1 MPQSSIDIIIPS
13 YNGRRLLTK
22 HLPQVIKHSSY
33 LNKIIVVDNGSTD
46 GTVDWLAEKYPE
58 IQVVRNKTNLGF
70 TIPINQG
77 VAASRSEFFV
87 LLNNDVRPGKDYLK
101 NILSFFHDDKVFAVS
116 FNEAESSWPQ
126 ISWDGKIQFTRGEDK
141 SSPRFSPWGSGGS
154 AIFRRTIWDKIGGF
168 NPIYSPYYWE
178 DIDIGYRAWKM
189 GYKVIWDNHSSVF
202 HEHESTASKLN
213 QTYVSEIKQRNE
225 LIFNWLN
232 ITDKDLVRE
241 HRRWLLRHTLTHP
254 GYFKIVFLALIH
266 FLLHKTKLKFTLT
279 DREVLSNVNRPLG
292 KVLDLS
298 IILVTYK
305 SEDTIVQLL
314 DSLKRSVAGYS
325 FEVIVVDNNSIDRS
339 ADLSEKHK
347 LKPKVIRNK
356 ENLGFSKAVN
366 RGLKEA
372 SGEYILLL
380 NPDTLPVGLAIKR
393 LLDFAK
399 AHPDMGAVAPALL
412 DLDGAVQPSCFRFP
426 TIWNA
431 IRRDFFGC
439 KNCFGKYY
447 PGKRTTQVDIAV
459 FAAFLT
465 PTQVMKRIGGLDER
479 YFLYYE
485 DIEYCRQ
492 LKKLNLPVYFYP
504 APKVKHIHGASGN
517 FASHL
522 QSPLLASSKVYYG
535 PLYAR
540 LLHAALWFG
549 HKWQVILRRRRFRD

>member
-1 MPQSSIDIIIPS
+1 MI
-13 YNGRRLLTK
+13 
-22 HLPQVIKHSSY
+22 
-33 LNKIIVVDNGSTD
+33 
-46 GTVDWLAEKYPE
+46 
-58 IQVVRNKTNLGF
+58 
-70 TIPINQG
+70 
-77 VAASRSEFFV
+77 
-87 LLNNDVRPGKDYLK
+87 
-101 NILSFFHDDKVFAVS
+101 
-116 FNEAESSWPQ
+116 
-126 ISWDGKIQFTRGEDK
+126 
-141 SSPRFSPWGSGGS
+141 
-154 AIFRRTIWDKIGGF
+154 
-168 NPIYSPYYWE
+168 
-178 DIDIGYRAWKM
+178 
-189 GYKVIWDNHSSVF
+189 
-202 HEHESTASKLN
+202 
-213 QTYVSEIKQRNE
+213 
-225 LIFNWLN
+225 
-232 ITDKDLVRE
+232 
-241 HRRWLLRHTLTHP
+241 
-254 GYFKIVFLALIH
+254 
-266 FLLHKTKLKFTLT
+266 
-279 DREVLSNVNRPLG
+279 
-292 KVLDLS
+292 DLS
-298 IILVTYK
+298 IITATYN
-305 SEDTIVQLL
+305 SEKNINLLL
-314 DSLKRSVAGYS
+314 DSIYKERTKLTL
-325 FEVIVVDNNSIDRS
+325 EVIVVDNNSIDRS

-372 SGEYILLL
+372 SGENILLL

-412 DLDGAVQPSCFRFP
+412 NLDGAVQPSCFRFP

-465 PTQVMKRIGGLDER
+465 PIQVMKRIGGLDER